1 MVDFQTAHQE
11 ILKEQ
16 EARLRSKLD
25 AEKYA
30 ALQEI
35 KMEHMR
41 NENNYL
47 DKMAKLKMEKM
58 RFKCSKKILES
69 EKRAIENQLELQQES
84 LDYHP
89 YQSNLLDEI
98 PKIFQHSSEQF
109 LHRTKLM
116 VKEANKR
123 CRDFNKNIKFVQ
135 TEVAD
140 EEGIF
145 KTVIIIID
153 RDNKRSSEWPPAR
166 LDEWLDQ
173 IRDNQLTADN
183 LFDYFTVDW
192 TDCGDDD
199 IDTNDT
205 LNESGISLNLS
216 AMKDAILGKVP
227 EQMMT
232 TIRNFVGSPFGAVN
246 RNDESLL
253 KTAIKNSP
261 NRTPKRNESLKSR
274 NKPSSMKHS
283 ASTTPVQQSSCSSP
297 GTVDWSFLQQTDAY
311 LHDLKKVTNKLKKL
325 CYTYNNENQEQGGI
339 NASVTNV
346 LRSTEQIEQITSDIQ
361 TLLDDNGRI
370 KSPKSVRFLN
380 DK

>member
-1 MVDFQTAHQE
+1 MMNSLLLF
-11 ILKEQ
+11 
-16 EARLRSKLD
+16 
-25 AEKYA
+25 
-30 ALQEI
+30 LQ
-35 KMEHMR
+35 
-41 NENNYL
+41 
-47 DKMAKLKMEKM
+47 
-58 RFKCSKKILES
+58 
-69 EKRAIENQLELQQES
+69 
-84 LDYHP
+84 
-89 YQSNLLDEI
+89 
-98 PKIFQHSSEQF
+98 
-109 LHRTKLM
+109 

-145 KTVIIIID
+145 KTVILIID

-183 LFDYFTVDW
+183 LFEYFIIDW
-192 TDCGDDD
+192 TDCPDEE
-199 IDTNDT
+199 IHANDS

-227 EQMMT
+227 EQMIT
-232 TIRNFVGSPFGAVN
+232 TIRNFVGSPFGGSGGN
-246 RNDESLL
+246 KNDDSLL

-261 NRTPKRNESLKSR
+261 KRTPQRNDSLKSR
-274 NKPSSMKHS
+274 NKPSSMKNS
-283 ASTTPVQQSSCSSP
+283 ATTPPQSPSQL
-297 GTVDWSFLQQTDAY
+297 GNVDWSFLQQTDAY

-325 CYTYNNENQEQGGI
+325 CYNYNNENQESGI
-339 NASVTNV
+339 NATVMSV
-346 LRSTEQIEQITSDIQ
+346 LRSTEQIEQTTSDIQ
-361 TLLDDNGRI
+361 VILDENGRI